1 MPQGFQALYAG
12 HMIS

>member
-1 MPQGFQALYAG
+1 MPQGFQAHYAG